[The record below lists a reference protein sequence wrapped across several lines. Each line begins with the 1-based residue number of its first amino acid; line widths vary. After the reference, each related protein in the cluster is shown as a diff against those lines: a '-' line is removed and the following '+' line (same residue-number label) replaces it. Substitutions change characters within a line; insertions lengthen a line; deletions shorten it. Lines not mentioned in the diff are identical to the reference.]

1 MWKLNKT
8 IFVSDYSEVQMCV
21 LVPVFKMKNV
31 EDLNVLLYLFI
42 LHGTKLISLGAY
54 DLWQPNELDW
64 DC

>member
-1 MWKLNKT
+1 
-8 IFVSDYSEVQMCV
+8 MCV

-54 DLWQPNELDW
+54 DLWQPHELDW